1 MLKPDFGV
9 EMFSKLI
16 LNTTFPTL
24 SSSVDHPVSLN
35 TRSWKFLYLTCT
47 QIQAELQCNVL
58 VVYCKRVLEHTDSK
72 SDLSYWVIP
81 VLGNFVCRLQY
92 MNLKSEPKEA
102 IHRDLCWY
110 SNLL

>member
-35 TRSWKFLYLTCT
+35 TRSWKFLRLACT
-47 QIQAELQCNVL
+47 QIQAELQRNVL

-81 VLGNFVCRLQY
+81 VLGNFVCRFQY

-102 IHRDLCWY
+102 IYNDMCW
-110 SNLL
+110 